1 VGDRH
6 LHRSISR
13 HGRLRVEVLPV
24 LAETLSASILGVDGV
39 PVRVEV
45 DVAFG
50 LPALTIVGL
59 AGSQVQEARER
70 VRSALRN
77 SGFEVPARRIT
88 VNLAPADLPKD
99 GTGYDLAIAVGI
111 LAASGQLPRHDRLS
125 VTALVGELALD
136 GALRPV
142 AGTMALA
149 AAVRDAG
156 VPEMIV
162 PGASVGEA
170 ATAGVRAYGA
180 ATLGQAIRHLAGVE
194 MMVAGA
200 AALPAS
206 LPQGAAGPDLAEVD
220 GQQVARRALEI
231 AVAGHHNLAL
241 CGPPGIGK
249 TLLLRC
255 AAGLLP
261 PLEDDEAVA
270 VSRIYSVAGLLDR
283 RAPLVRARPFRAP
296 HHTISTQA
304 LVGGGP
310 RVRPGEAS
318 LGHRGVLLLDET
330 LQFRADALDA
340 LREPLESG
348 SVTIARVEGA
358 LSLPARF
365 TLLAAFNPCPCGWR
379 GSHGRA
385 CTCEDAAARRYM
397 ARLSGPLRDRIDLWV
412 TMAEPERRT
421 AGSASRSRHPE
432 ASPVVAARVAAAW
445 RRQLDRQGRAN
456 AELPAPQFD
465 ERHGFAAPLLE
476 LLTRRARRFG
486 LSPRRMHRTARVA
499 RTVADLEGESTVN
512 ALHLDEALRYRA
524 AALP

>member
-1 VGDRH
+1 M
-6 LHRSISR
+6 
-13 HGRLRVEVLPV
+13 

-111 LAASGQLPRHDRLS
+111 LAASAQLPRHDHLPS
-125 VTALVGELALD
+125 IALVGELALD

-149 AAVRDAG
+149 AAIRDAG

-162 PGASVGEA
+162 PAGSVGEA

-180 ATLGQAIRHLAGVE
+180 GTLGQVLRHLAGIE
-194 MMVAGA
+194 QMPPGE
-200 AALPAS
+200 AALPIS
-206 LPQGAAGPDLAEVD
+206 LPRAVAAPDLAEVE
-220 GQQVARRALEI
+220 GQQAARRALEI
-231 AVAGHHNLAL
+231 CVAGHHNLAL

-261 PLEDDEAVA
+261 SLEDDEAVA

-283 RAPLVRARPFRAP
+283 RSPLVRARPFRAP

-318 LGHRGVLLLDET
+318 LSHRGVLLLDET

-379 GSHGRA
+379 GSLGRA
-385 CTCEDAAARRYM
+385 CSCEDASARRYA

-412 TMAEPERRT
+412 TMAEPERVT
-421 AGSASRSRHPE
+421 AGSPRSSPAPE
-432 ASPVVAARVAAAW
+432 PSIPVALRVATAW
-445 RRQLDRQGRAN
+445 RRQLSRQGRAN
-456 AELPAPQFD
+456 AELPAPSFD
-465 ERHGFAAPLLE
+465 ERHGFTPPVLE
-476 LLTRRARRFG
+476 LLARRGRRFG
-486 LSPRRMHRTARVA
+486 LSPRRLHRTARVA
-499 RTVADLEGESTVN
+499 RTVADLEGETTVSP
-512 ALHLDEALRYRA
+512 LHLDEALRYRPMG
-524 AALP
+524 LP